1 MLKNTSS
8 LELTIKM
15 PFELQEQTQHLAR
28 QQSKT
33 VSEIIHTAL
42 TYYIDNYQKTNQPVS
57 SELNLEQGRKLM
69 RELGAG
75 LGYSTSPPHDVA
87 RNHDL

>member
-1 MLKNTSS
+1 MLENTSP

-33 VSEIIHTAL
+33 VSEIIHIAL
-42 TYYIDNYQKTNQPVS
+42 TYYIDNYQKTNPPVS

-69 RELGAG
+69 RELGLG
-75 LGYSTSPPHDVA
+75 LGHSTSPHDVA
-87 RNHDL
+87 RN